1 MTRRY
6 RGGMGRLDEVLDGV
20 RRELGGETDV
30 RDVPT
35 AVDAPPPAVPHAP
48 ESALTGS
55 AVARLLGI
63 TRQAVHQRAGRG
75 SLVAVA
81 DAEGVRYPIWQF
93 HDGSPVRGLLRLV
106 RAARSAGVD
115 EAALAA
121 WIESDPQRMAA
132 LSEGDIASLVAHAG
146 EARRPRTPVNRRQAR
161 GSAPRLTDRD
171 AD

>member
-1 MTRRY
+1 
-6 RGGMGRLDEVLDGV
+6 MGRLDEVLDGV

-35 AVDAPPPAVPHAP
+35 AVDALVRAFRQATTD

-132 LSEGDIASLVAHAG
+132 LSEGDIDSLVAHVG
-146 EARRPRTPVNRRQAR
+146 EARRPRTTVNRRQAR

>member
-1 MTRRY
+1 MACAESSAARPTCVMFPRRS
-6 RGGMGRLDEVLDGV
+6 
-20 RRELGGETDV
+20 T
-30 RDVPT
+30 
-35 AVDAPPPAVPHAP
+35 PPPRRFPTRP
-48 ESALTGS
+48 D
-55 AVARLLGI
+55 VAGLLGI

-132 LSEGDIASLVAHAG
+132 LSEGDIDSLVAHVG
-146 EARRPRTPVNRRQAR
+146 EARRPRTTVNRRQAR